1 MTTALITGATAG
13 IGAAFAR
20 RFAAARYDLVLVARN
35 VERLESAAAEL
46 ALLGAG
52 KVEVLS
58 ADLATVAGRALV
70 EDRLADPLRGID
82 VLVNN
87 AGFGQG
93 SAFLS
98 HPVEDEEAMLDVL
111 VRAVLRLTRAALPG
125 MIERGKGAVI
135 NVSSVAGFVP
145 RGTYSSAKA
154 WVTNFS
160 ESVAAEVHGTGV
172 RVIAVCPGFTHTE
185 FHERADIDTGD
196 IPGWMWLEADEIV
209 EGALRDLRRGVPV
222 SVPSMQYKAIT
233 AVAKLVP
240 RNLVTKVSRGMSK
253 RW

>member
-35 VERLESAAAEL
+35 VERLQDAAAEL
-46 ALLGAG
+46 TLLGAG
-52 KVEVLS
+52 TVEVVS
-58 ADLATVAGRALV
+58 ADLATVQGRAVV

-98 HPVEDEEAMLDVL
+98 HPVEDEEQMLDVM

-160 ESVAAEVHGTGV
+160 ESVAAEVYGTGV
-172 RVIAVCPGFTHTE
+172 RVMAVCPGFTHTE
-185 FHERADIDTGD
+185 FHERADIDTAD
-196 IPGWMWLEADEIV
+196 VPGWMWLEADEIV
-209 EGALRDLRRGVPV
+209 EGALHDLRRGLAV